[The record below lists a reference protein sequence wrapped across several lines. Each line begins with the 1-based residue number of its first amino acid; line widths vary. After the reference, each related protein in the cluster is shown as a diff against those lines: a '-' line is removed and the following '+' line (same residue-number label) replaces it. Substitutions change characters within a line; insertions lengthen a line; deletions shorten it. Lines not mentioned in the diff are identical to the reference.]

1 MDQDI
6 RNQDAVICTI
16 ALNEDLYLD
25 EWITYHIALGF
36 AHIYLYDNTPNTFS
50 PFVIHMMNKYPK
62 QVSIFHAPGHA
73 MQYPA
78 YNHFLANEASKKHK
92 WVAFIDIDEF
102 IVLHKHNNI
111 TDFLKDHCPTGAVC
125 INWYIFGTSNQQAY
139 STQPLVKRMRYRE
152 ENVNQHVKCILCIQD
167 VALIYNAHFAILKN
181 EAATRDTNGKDIR
194 GPFNPDGP
202 TDVAQIN
209 HYYYKSKQEH
219 IDRRG
224 GNDSFSGDGCKR
236 IVDSDETLEK
246 FNQTYDESA
255 FVHFLKYQK
264 SKNSLL

>member
-1 MDQDI
+1 MESQP
-6 RNQDAVICTI
+6 NQDAVICAI

-50 PFVIHMMNKYPK
+50 PFVIHLMNKYPK
-62 QVSIFHAPGHA
+62 HVSIFHAPGHA

-102 IVLHKHNNI
+102 VILHKHKNI
-111 TDFLKDHCPTGAVC
+111 TEFLKDHCASGAVC

-139 STQPLVKRMRYRE
+139 SSQPLVKRMRYRE
-152 ENVNQHVKCILCIQD
+152 EKVNQHVKCILCIQD
-167 VALIYNAHFAILKN
+167 VAFIYNAHFAILKN
-181 EAATRDTNGKDIR
+181 GTITRDTNGKDIR

-209 HYYYKSKQEH
+209 HYYYKSMQEH

-224 GNDSFSGDGCKR
+224 GEAKFSGDGCKR
-236 IVDSDETLEK
+236 QVDTNDIIKK
-246 FNQTYDESA
+246 FNTTYDDSA
-255 FVHFLKYQK
+255 FTCYCKQ
-264 SKNSLL
+264 SKGQVSYIL